1 MANESIN
8 GRNLI
13 DMESIGGMIVGAM
26 TVED

>member
-13 DMESIGGMIVGAM
+13 DMESIGATTVGPM

>member
-8 GRNLI
+8 RSESI
-13 DMESIGGMIVGAM
+13 DMESIGATTVGEM

>member
-13 DMESIGGMIVGAM
+13 DMESIVATTVGAM

>member
-13 DMESIGGMIVGAM
+13 DMESIGAMIVCA
-26 TVED
+26 TTDED